1 MYLYEV
7 IARVRSY
14 SEQGLRNV
22 FKWGKPGYM
31 VQLDPELT
39 ITMVRIDVLVAL
51 NEPFGIL
58 TRASLTVSNTNL
70 FNSVS
75 VDVTLP

>member
-1 MYLYEV
+1 
-7 IARVRSY
+7 
-14 SEQGLRNV
+14 
-22 FKWGKPGYM
+22 M